1 MSSAVFRI
9 LRSMTG
15 DDIRSCI
22 QSEKRKIDP
31 LNEHGTRLVPGVV
44 TGKLDVRATALAG
57 DLDEPESITGP
68 AASAVLRGE
77 STQGPNV
84 VTRRNDA

>member
-1 MSSAVFRI
+1 MFRI

-31 LNEHGTRLVPGVV
+31 LKEHGTRLVPGVV
-44 TGKLDVRATALAG
+44 TGKLDVRAAALAG
-57 DLDEPESITGP
+57 DLDEPESITRP